1 MNRAVLK
8 KCIIEVRL
16 LLAACALALFAFCW
30 VRVWIVSTIESSVFS
45 SILDKLWDKFE
56 SFAPVPLSQ
65 LVTYT
70 GRIAMTYDEPI
81 VVMCMSLFAIARG
94 SDAVSGELNRGTMEM
109 LLAQPV
115 SRLQVLTT
123 QAIVT
128 ITGVILLAVA
138 SYAGVATGVQLTS
151 VQEEP
156 PARVLEIP
164 GFSFNIP
171 LEFKPRE
178 KVTIPM
184 RERVKTEHL
193 IPGAVNLL
201 CLGVCLAGLATLV
214 SSWERYRWRTIG
226 IIVTFWVLSTV
237 AKVLG
242 TAVDGWEVLRYVS
255 IFTAYEPQKFIS
267 IAMNAPDF
275 NWALSY
281 ASAKGPIELG
291 PLGCNLILLFIG
303 AVGYIFSAIIFIKRD
318 LPAPL

>member
-16 LLAACALALFAFCW
+16 LLAACAIALFAFCW

-70 GRIAMTYDEPI
+70 GRIAMTFDEPI

-115 SRLQVLTT
+115 SRLQVLST
-123 QAIVT
+123 QALVT
-128 ITGVILLAVA
+128 ISGIVLLALA
-138 SYAGVATGVQLTS
+138 SYAGVVVGVNATS
-151 VQEEP
+151 VEEEP
-156 PARVLEIP
+156 PARTLSIP
-164 GFSFNIP
+164 GFGFSIP

-178 KVTIPM
+178 KVSIPM
-184 RERVKTEHL
+184 RERVNTEHL

-242 TAVDGWEVLRYVS
+242 TALDGWEALRYVS

-267 IAMNAPDF
+267 IAMNAPDYT
-275 NWALSY
+275 WAFTYVPL
-281 ASAKGPIELG
+281 KGAAEIG
-291 PLGCNLILLFIG
+291 PLAYNLLLLAIG
-303 AVGYIFSAIIFIKRD
+303 AVAYALSALIFIKRD